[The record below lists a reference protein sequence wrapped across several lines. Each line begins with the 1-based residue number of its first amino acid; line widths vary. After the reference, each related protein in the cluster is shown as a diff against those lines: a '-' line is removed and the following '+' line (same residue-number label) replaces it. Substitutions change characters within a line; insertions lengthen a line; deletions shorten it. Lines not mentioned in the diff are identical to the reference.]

1 MAANRRPTALLVDDD
16 PLSQKAGR
24 ARLEHA
30 GYAVFAADGHAS
42 ALSQA
47 RQTRPDVIYVH
58 LRSDGGSLSFIQA
71 LRSDDA
77 CRHIPIGVIRG
88 DAAMPNA
95 VLKSVAR
102 GLWCRPA
109 AVSTTAN

>member
-16 PLSQKAGR
+16 PLSQKAGQ

-58 LRSDGGSLSFIQA
+58 LRSDGGNLSFIQA

-95 VLKSVAR
+95 VLKSVPR
-102 GLWCRPA
+102 GRW
-109 AVSTTAN
+109 